1 MRCDHCAN
9 DVPDG
14 VFCTRCGAH
23 EGTTGELS
31 SAKRRLHNY
40 AAHPSEHVVQ
50 PSVFTTLFP
59 HLGRQKIHEFRWAF
73 AVGVAGILVLYATGL
88 ITAAILLAAFLVP
101 VLYLVYLYEAQVY
114 RDEPA
119 TVLGFTLGGG
129 VVAGIVITVIV
140 RLLHNPITSNPN
152 PLAGTTVDVA
162 ALLGFGLLVPL
173 IQEAAKAAPAIFLP
187 NRKDFPET
195 G

>member
-1 MRCDHCAN
+1 MRCDHCAH

-23 EGTTGELS
+23 QGTTEEFGN
-31 SAKRRLHNY
+31 AKLREHRY
-40 AAHPSEHVVQ
+40 AAHPGEHVAK
-50 PSVFTTLFP
+50 PSVITTLFP
-59 HLGRQKIHEFRWAF
+59 HLGHHKIHEFRWAF
-73 AVGVAGILVLYATGL
+73 IAGLAGVLILYVSGLIAASILVAS
-88 ITAAILLAAFLVP
+88 FLVP

-129 VVAGIVITVIV
+129 VVAGIVITLIV
-140 RLLHNPITSNPN
+140 RLIHNPVTSNPN

-173 IQEAAKAAPAIFLP
+173 IQ
-187 NRKDFPET
+187 
-195 G
+195 